1 MNTTLLLLIQFQS
14 PTLTMGNIRS
24 LLGGKAEQ
32 TIRNK
37 VSAGE
42 FPRPTKDGVWM
53 IQDVADYLDNS
64 RQRTQ

>member
-1 MNTTLLLLIQFQS
+1 
-14 PTLTMGNIRS
+14 MGNIRS